1 MIERH
6 LLFVFT
12 DAAGRHG
19 NALGVL
25 VGTAEWSDEAC
36 QDEAAHLG
44 HSETVFVDDPYRGR
58 IRIFTPAVRLPFAG
72 HPTVGA
78 GWLLH
83 QLGYP
88 VSSLLTD
95 AGEVPVTVGD
105 GGCTVEAQPAWSPPW
120 DLRQLHSPAAVDA
133 AAPGDALRHDYV
145 WAWIDEEE
153 GLVRARAFASAVGI
167 TEDEATGSAAIRLCG
182 SLGRALRIR
191 QGGGSWISVTPAA
204 DGRVALSGAVTERRS
219 D

>member
-6 LLFVFT
+6 LLSVFT
-12 DAAGRHG
+12 DSAGRHG

-36 QDEAAHLG
+36 QDEAAYLG
-44 HSETVFVDDPYRGR
+44 HSETVFVDDPYGGR
-58 IRIFTPAVRLPFAG
+58 IRIFTPAVRLRFAG
-72 HPTVGA
+72 HPTVGT

-88 VSSLLTD
+88 VRSLLTD
-95 AGEVPVTVGD
+95 AGEVPVTVSGE
-105 GGCTVEAQPAWSPPW
+105 GCTIVAPPSWSPPW
-120 DLRQLHSPAAVDA
+120 DLVQLRSPGEVDGA
-133 AAPGDALRHDYV
+133 TPGDALRHDYV
-145 WAWIDEEE
+145 WSWLDEDA

-167 TEDEATGSAAIRLCG
+167 LEDEATGSAAIRLCG
-182 SLGRALRIR
+182 ALGRALRIR
-191 QGGGSWISVTPAA
+191 QGGGSWISVTPTG
-204 DGRVALSGAVTERRS
+204 DGRVELTGAVARRL